1 MFLQSGV
8 PLTKHRHSGV
18 SWAVNGGAKKI
29 RLITDWPN
37 PESANPTSEKVPSC
51 ISYVDGKPTNWGFQV
66 GFAEDSFKWIKIL
79 LEPNHK
85 YRKAIEPV
93 KISNRLLGTLKKT
106 AVEVVADYL
115 RFLWTYTTD
124 DIRRRQG
131 DDYLSI
137 YSLRIILTVP
147 AIWSDAAKDKTLQA
161 ARLAGLPS
169 DITLVTEPEA
179 AALATLRDKAET
191 SNLKA
196 SYHKTKRTGSAW
208 LTSLGWRCICGLRC
222 WRRNRSMPPII
233 NQTGTLAN
241 GFTRI

>member
-1 MFLQSGV
+1 M
-8 PLTKHRHSGV
+8 
-18 SWAVNGGAKKI
+18 NGGAKKI

-37 PESANPTSEKVPSC
+37 PESANPTSEKVPTC
-51 ISYVDGKPTNWGFQV
+51 ISYVDGKPTSWGFQV

-85 YRKAIEPV
+85 YAKVIEPV
-93 KISNRLLGTLKKT
+93 KISNRLLGALKKT

-115 RFLWTYTTD
+115 RFLWAYTKD

-191 SNLKA
+191 SNLKVNH
-196 SYHKTKRTGSAW
+196 HKYPMNYFTR
-208 LTSLGWRCICGLRC
+208 LTLPGWRCIGSLRC
-222 WRRNRSMPPII
+222 WRRNCGMLPMI
-233 NQTGTLAN
+233 NRIRTIAEGV
-241 GFTRI
+241 TRI